1 MPDASVQLTWGDIA
15 VASLLLVI
23 HAGLSIRFQ
32 LKLAKPLAIAA
43 VRMVVQLSLLAVIL
57 QWLFDTESALATA
70 IMVLIMLGF
79 AAWETWRRIG
89 RPLAGRNGYLVPGGA
104 IAVAGLTTLGYALF
118 TQLSPKPWYAPR
130 YAVPILGMILGSV
143 MNAVALGIDNL
154 TQNAMR
160 ERVNIEA
167 QLVLGRRFDEAMRS
181 HVQRAM
187 RTALLPTLNL
197 MAATG
202 LVMIP
207 GMMTGQIITGTS
219 PHDAIKYQMMIILLV
234 AGATALAVFLAVM
247 GTLRLLTDERERLRL
262 DRLAGERK

>member
-1 MPDASVQLTWGDIA
+1 MADPNVQLTWADLGF
-15 VASLLLVI
+15 ASLLLLL

-43 VRMVVQLSLLAVIL
+43 VRMVVQLSLLAVVL
-57 QWLFDTESALATA
+57 QALFDTDSAWATA
-70 IMVLIMLGF
+70 LTVLVMLGF

-89 RPLAGRNGYLVPGGA
+89 RPLAGANGYLVPGAA
-104 IAVAGLTTLGYALF
+104 IAVAGLTTLGYALL
-118 TQLSPKPWYAPR
+118 TQLSPQPWYAPR

-143 MNAVALGIDNL
+143 MNAVALGLDNL
-154 TQNAMR
+154 TQNALR

-167 QLVLGRRFDEAMRS
+167 QLLLGRTFETAMRS

-187 RTALLPTLNL
+187 RTALLPTMNL

-207 GMMTGQIITGTS
+207 GMMTGQILTGTS

-247 GTLRLLTDERERLRL
+247 GTLRLLTDERARLRL

>member
-1 MPDASVQLTWGDIA
+1 MHEPSLHLTYGDLA
-15 VASLLLVI
+15 LASLLLLV

-32 LKLAKPLAIAA
+32 LKLARPLLIAA

-70 IMVLIMLGF
+70 LTVLVMLGF
-79 AAWETWRRIG
+79 AAWETWRRIA
-89 RPLAGRNGYLVPGGA
+89 RPLSGRTGYLVPGAA
-104 IAVAGLTTLGYALF
+104 IAVAGLTTLGYALL
-118 TQLSPKPWYAPR
+118 TQLSPTPWYAPR

-154 TQNAMR
+154 TQNALR

-167 QLVLGRRFDEAMRS
+167 QLLLGRRFEDAMRT
-181 HVQRAM
+181 HLQRAM

-202 LVMIP
+202 LVMMP
-207 GMMTGQIITGTS
+207 GMMTGQILTGTS
-219 PHDAIKYQMMIILLV
+219 PHEAIKYQMMIILLV

-247 GTLRLLTDERERLRL
+247 GTLRYLTDDRERLRL

>member
-1 MPDASVQLTWGDIA
+1 MPDSAMPLTWGNIA
-15 VASLLLVI
+15 VASLLLLL
-23 HAGLSIRFQ
+23 HAALSIRFR
-32 LKLAKPLAIAA
+32 LHLAQPLLIAA
-43 VRMVVQLSLLAVIL
+43 LRMIVQLSLLAFVL
-57 QWLFDTESALATA
+57 QWLFETESALATLFT
-70 IMVLIMLGF
+70 VCVMLGF

-89 RPLAGRNGYLVPGGA
+89 RPLAGRMGYLVPGGA
-104 IAVAGLTTLGYALF
+104 IAVAGLATLGYALL
-118 TQLSPKPWYAPR
+118 TQLSPTPWYAPR

-154 TQNAMR
+154 TQNALR

-167 QLVLGRRFDEAMRS
+167 QLVLGRRFEEAMRT
-181 HVQRAM
+181 HVERAM
-187 RTALLPTLNL
+187 RTALLPVLNL

-207 GMMTGQIITGTS
+207 GMMTGQILTGTS
-219 PHDAIKYQMMIILLV
+219 PHEAIKYQIMIILLI
-234 AGATALAVFLAVM
+234 AGGTALAVFLAVM